1 MSKKNK
7 GETDIVISPDLREL
21 DDLLV
26 EICEKNS
33 KKLKQPIINK
43 NKNLKKVERS
53 RERSCCKQNHMYFNG
68 KNVMKAFIVDK
79 GVCTPSF

>member
-26 EICEKNS
+26 EICEK
-33 KKLKQPIINK
+33 KLQEIEATYN
-43 NKNLKKVERS
+43 
-53 RERSCCKQNHMYFNG
+53 
-68 KNVMKAFIVDK
+68 
-79 GVCTPSF
+79 